1 MDDRN
6 RLASEREGGLST
18 ADLATATAER
28 EGRPELERSP
38 EQAREERYPGEPLGI
53 RVERNERTE
62 PVQREEQPARPERE
76 PSPAAP
82 PAREGAAEPE
92 HPEHPVALLSD
103 RDTQGFRSRWEAVQT
118 GFVDSPRD
126 AVQQAD
132 GLVAELMKG
141 LAEGFAQAKSDLEQQ
156 WSRGE
161 NVSTEDL
168 RQALRRYRSFF
179 DRLLSV

>member
-6 RLASEREGGLST
+6 RPESRGGGGLST
-18 ADLATATAER
+18 ADLAAATEER
-28 EGRPELERSP
+28 EGDISEQAP
-38 EQAREERYPGEPLGI
+38 EQARVERYPEEPVGI
-53 RVERNERTE
+53 RVQRVEQAERTE
-62 PVQREEQPARPERE
+62 PMRREEQPAQRERE
-76 PSPAAP
+76 PAPVRP

-92 HPEHPVALLSD
+92 PPVALLSD
-103 RDTQGFRSRWEAVQT
+103 RDTQGFRSRWEAIQI

-141 LAEGFAQAKSDLEQQ
+141 LAGGFAQAKSDLEQQ